1 MKPIAAYCRL
11 HRRTL
16 TWGAIKHCGCVD
28 ARKQHKRGREIC
40 KYLCK
45 NKEHPI
51 WEKRRKAREAK
62 KAVKMED
69 RYKGFGVVC

>member
-28 ARKQHKRGREIC
+28 ARKQHKCGREIC
-40 KYLCK
+40 KHLCK
-45 NKEHPI
+45 NKDHPI
-51 WEKRRKAREAK
+51 WELHQKKRLKKKEKA
-62 KAVKMED
+62 M
-69 RYKGFGVVC
+69 G